1 MHLLLCWGGLVR
13 FVVAR
18 GGSNCCAAERLTIVR
33 GSTPR
38 GGSWWLKLLCSR
50 APDHRPWQDPSWW
63 LKLLCSRAPDHR
75 SWQYPSWWLK
85 LLCSRALD
93 HRPWQYHLWW
103 LKWLCSRALEHR
115 PWQYHLWWLKLLCSR
130 ALDHRPWQYHLWWL
144 KWLCSRA
151 PDLHMF
157 GEGAHNIATERLPCM
172 RQFVCTEGAH
182 TNSDRAPDLCVC
194 ASVHL
199 Y

>member
-63 LKLLCSRAPDHR
+63 LKLLCSRAPDHS
-75 SWQYPSWWLK
+75 SWQYPS
-85 LLCSRALD
+85 
-93 HRPWQYHLWW
+93 
-103 LKWLCSRALEHR
+103 
-115 PWQYHLWWLKLLCSR
+115 WWLKLLCSR